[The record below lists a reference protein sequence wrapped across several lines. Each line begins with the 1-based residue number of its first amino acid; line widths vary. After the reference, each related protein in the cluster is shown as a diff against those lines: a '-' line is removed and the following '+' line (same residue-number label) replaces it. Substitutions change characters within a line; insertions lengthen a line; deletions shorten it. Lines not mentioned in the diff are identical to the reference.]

1 MDKRF
6 VSEENANI
14 IVENLRSR
22 LNFQYWQDVENRNA
36 EQREMDY

>member
-14 IVENLRSR
+14 IVEKRSR

-36 EQREMDY
+36 EQRETDY